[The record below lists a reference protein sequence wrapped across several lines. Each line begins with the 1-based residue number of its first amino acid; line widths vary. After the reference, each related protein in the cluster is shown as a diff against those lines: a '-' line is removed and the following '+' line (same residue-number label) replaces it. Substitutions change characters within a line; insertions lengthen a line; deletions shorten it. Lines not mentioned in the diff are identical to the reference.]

1 MSDKTLIKE
10 KYDSTAGIYNERYG
24 DIQEEKYHCMLQD
37 ISIKKPVL
45 DLGCGTGMLKE
56 FLKVP
61 MIGIDISFEMLKKSK
76 EKNIQS
82 DMENLPFK
90 DNSFATILSFT
101 ALQNLDS
108 ADAALLEVKRIL
120 KPKGTF
126 VLTVLNKFAGKL
138 DVVEKYFK
146 IMEMKICGEDVGL
159 ILSADK

>member
-1 MSDKTLIKE
+1 MSDKTLIRE

-37 ISIKKPVL
+37 IPLKKPIL

-76 EKNIQS
+76 EKNVLGDI
-82 DMENLPFK
+82 EKLPFK

-101 ALQNLDS
+101 AIQNLDS

-120 KPKGTF
+120 KQKGTF
-126 VLTVLNKFAGKL
+126 VLTVLNKFEGKL
-138 DVVEKYFK
+138 DAVEKYFK

-159 ILSADK
+159 VLTSDK